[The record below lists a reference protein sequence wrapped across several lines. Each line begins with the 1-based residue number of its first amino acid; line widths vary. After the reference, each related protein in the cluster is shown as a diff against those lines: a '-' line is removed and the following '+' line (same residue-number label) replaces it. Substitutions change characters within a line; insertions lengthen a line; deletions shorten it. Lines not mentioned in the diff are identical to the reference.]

1 MIINAAEEFIEHVK
15 GRTVTCAFVQ
25 SEHYA
30 ALKLPK
36 VVLKEGYTE
45 EDYQRFLAHLGFD
58 YDAGYGSQE
67 LTGTIWFDDG
77 SWSTR
82 GEYDGAEWW
91 ENHKRPSV
99 PDYLK

>member
-30 ALKLPK
+30 DLKLPK
-36 VVLKEGYTE
+36 VVLKKGHTE
-45 EDYQRFLAHLGFD
+45 DDYQRFLAHLGFD
-58 YDAGYGSQE
+58 YDAGYGTQE
-67 LTGTIWFDDG
+67 LTGTIWFSDG

-82 GEYDGAEWW
+82 AEYDGSEWW
-91 ENHKRPSV
+91 ENHKRPAITA
-99 PDYLK
+99 DLK

>member
-30 ALKLPK
+30 DLKLPK
-36 VVLKEGYTE
+36 VVLKKGYTG
-45 EDYQRFLAHLGFD
+45 EDYERFLAHLGFD
-58 YDAGYGSQE
+58 YDAGYGTQE
-67 LTGTIWFDDG
+67 LTGTIWFSDG

-82 GEYDGAEWW
+82 GEYDGSEWW
-91 ENHKRPSV
+91 ENHKRPSITT
-99 PDYLK
+99 DLK